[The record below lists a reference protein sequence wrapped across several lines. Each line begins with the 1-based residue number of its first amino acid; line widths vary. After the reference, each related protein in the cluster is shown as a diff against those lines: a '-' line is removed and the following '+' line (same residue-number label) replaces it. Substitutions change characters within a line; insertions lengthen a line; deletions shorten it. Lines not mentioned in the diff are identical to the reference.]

1 MLKSSLVL
9 LLVLVP
15 QSVCLAWSLPSHEQL
30 DNWLARAG
38 GSTGSGTR
46 WNILPGPFYT
56 PELGPGIGG
65 AIAGQYRPSS
75 DDTVSQ
81 NSTLSFSGYVSAT
94 GAAGMNLNNYAFFAQ
109 DTWRFFLDGSVSNTP
124 TYYYG
129 QGFYAGEHGGHKQ
142 KYTSRA
148 LTLHP
153 VIYRKLT
160 GHTYLGL
167 GWALDL
173 QHAAKT
179 DKSGPLLIEN
189 TPQGQS
195 VFSSGVSLV
204 LTLDD
209 RDFVPNPRTGKLA
222 DIRLTRYTPET
233 GSDTRFD
240 EYTLHYSRYHSL
252 SNKDVLAWELNG
264 DFTRGNVP
272 WNMLPLL
279 GDNHRMRGYYEGR
292 YRDRNVVSGQA
303 ELRHRL
309 TWRHGIVGWLGA
321 GTMAPSLHETGL
333 RHWLPSVGIGY
344 RFEFSPRMNVRLDYG
359 VGRGSSGFYFQTGEA
374 F

>member
-1 MLKSSLVL
+1 MLKSYLALFLILV
-9 LLVLVP
+9 
-15 QSVCLAWSLPSHEQL
+15 QESACQAWSLPSYEQL

-65 AIAGQYRPSS
+65 AVAGQYRPSS

-94 GAAGMNLNNYAFFAQ
+94 GAAGINLSNYAFFAQ
-109 DTWRFFLDGSVSNTP
+109 DSCRFFLDGSVSDTP

-129 QGFYAGEHGGHKQ
+129 QGFYAGERGSHKQ
-142 KYTSRA
+142 KYTSQA
-148 LTLHP
+148 LTLRP
-153 VIYRKLT
+153 VIYRQLT
-160 GHTYLGL
+160 GHTYMGL
-167 GWALDL
+167 GWVLDL
-173 QHAAKT
+173 QHAAKS
-179 DKSGPLLIEN
+179 DNSGPLLIEN

-321 GTMAPSLHETGL
+321 GTVAPSLHETGH

>member
-1 MLKSSLVL
+1 MLKSYLVL
-9 LLVLVP
+9 FLILV
-15 QSVCLAWSLPSHEQL
+15 QESVCQAWSLPSYEQL
-30 DNWLARAG
+30 DNWMARAG

-209 RDFVPNPRTGKLA
+209 RDF
-222 DIRLTRYTPET
+222 
-233 GSDTRFD
+233 
-240 EYTLHYSRYHSL
+240 
-252 SNKDVLAWELNG
+252 
-264 DFTRGNVP
+264 
-272 WNMLPLL
+272 
-279 GDNHRMRGYYEGR
+279 
-292 YRDRNVVSGQA
+292 
-303 ELRHRL
+303 
-309 TWRHGIVGWLGA
+309 
-321 GTMAPSLHETGL
+321 
-333 RHWLPSVGIGY
+333 
-344 RFEFSPRMNVRLDYG
+344 
-359 VGRGSSGFYFQTGEA
+359 
-374 F
+374 

>member
-30 DNWLARAG
+30 DSWLARAG
-38 GSTGSGTR
+38 GSTGSGTS
-46 WNILPGPFYT
+46 WNILPGLFYT

-65 AIAGQYRPSS
+65 AIAGQYHPSS

-94 GAAGMNLNNYAFFAQ
+94 GAAGINLNNYAFFAQ
-109 DTWRFFLDGSVSNTP
+109 DTWRFFLDGSLSNTP

-142 KYTSRA
+142 KYTSRT

-160 GHTYLGL
+160 GHTYFGL

-173 QHAAKT
+173 QYAAKT

-189 TPQGQS
+189 TPQGKS
-195 VFSSGVSLV
+195 VFSSGVSMALI
-204 LTLDD
+204 LDD
-209 RDFVPNPRTGKLA
+209 RDFVPNPRTGQLA
-222 DIRLTRYTPET
+222 EIHFTRYTPET
-233 GSDTRFD
+233 GSDARFD
-240 EYTLHYSRYHSL
+240 EYTLHYSHYHAL
-252 SNKDVLAWELNG
+252 SNKTVLAWELNG
-264 DFTRGNVP
+264 DFSRGDVP

-303 ELRHRL
+303 ELRRRL

-321 GTMAPSLHETGL
+321 GTMAPSLHETGH
-333 RHWLPSVGIGY
+333 RHWLPSAGIGY

>member
-30 DNWLARAG
+30 DSWLARAG

-65 AIAGQYRPSS
+65 AIAGQYHPSS

-94 GAAGMNLNNYAFFAQ
+94 GAAGINLNNYAFFAQ
-109 DTWRFFLDGSVSNTP
+109 DTWRFFLDGSLSNTP

-129 QGFYAGEHGGHKQ
+129 LGFYAGEHGDHKQ
-142 KYTSRA
+142 KYTSRT

-160 GHTYLGL
+160 GHTYFGL

-173 QHAAKT
+173 QYAAKT

-189 TPQGQS
+189 TPQGKS

-264 DFTRGNVP
+264 NFTRGNVP

-321 GTMAPSLHETGL
+321 GTMAPSLHETGH
-333 RHWLPSVGIGY
+333 RHWLPSAGIGY

>member
-1 MLKSSLVL
+1 MLKSSLAL
-9 LLVLVP
+9 FLVLVP

-56 PELGPGIGG
+56 PELGPGIGS
-65 AIAGQYRPSS
+65 AVAGQYRLSS

-94 GAAGMNLNNYAFFAQ
+94 GATGINLSNYAFFAQ

-129 QGFYAGEHGGHKQ
+129 QGFYAGERGSHKQ

-148 LTLHP
+148 LTLRP
-153 VIYRKLT
+153 VIYRQLT

-167 GWALDL
+167 GWVLDL
-173 QHAAKT
+173 QHAAKP
-179 DKSGPLLIEN
+179 DNSGPLLIEN

-222 DIRLTRYTPET
+222 DIRFTRYTPET

-279 GDNHRMRGYYEGR
+279 GDSHRMRGYYEGR
-292 YRDRNVVSGQA
+292 YRDRNVISGQA
-303 ELRHRL
+303 EIRHRL

-321 GTMAPSLHETGL
+321 GTMIPSFHEAGH

-359 VGRGSSGFYFQTGEA
+359 VGRGDSGFYFQTGEA